1 MPAEATLGPLGAQ
14 PGPESNSNPH
24 TSGRLQ
30 LSLALPMAEKPQLRG
45 CQVMVVRMPLLGGGQ
60 GGGPQA
66 RGWGEEGSVLG
77 LPEQPGGPWAPSG
90 QGEVPRRVVPKS

>member
-1 MPAEATLGPLGAQ
+1 
-14 PGPESNSNPH
+14 
-24 TSGRLQ
+24 
-30 LSLALPMAEKPQLRG
+30 
-45 CQVMVVRMPLLGGGQ
+45 MVVRMPLLGGGQ

-90 QGEVPRRVVPKS
+90 QGEVPRRVVPES